1 MSNRSGRHLARKRSD
16 TGDNASYNLY
26 VVMDLV
32 RTHEVLSRADIVRR
46 TGLVAQTVSNIVE
59 ILLNADLLREERRP
73 VSGRGQPPLDL
84 RINPKARYAFGVAFA
99 GGRMISVLCDLAG
112 EEVAQIDEAISSMNP
127 DDVLPRVAARY
138 SQLLERADISRERM
152 LGMGLAMPGLTES
165 GNFSTL
171 VAEHPWRKMWQSRP
185 FIAELAELTGLPVLT
200 DSDRSAAALSERL
213 SGTGRGVQ
221 NFLYVYFGAGIGAG
235 MVFAGL
241 PYRGG
246 AGRAGEIGHMV
257 VVENGIPCGCGN
269 RGCLERY
276 ASMQALQSVL
286 TGKPF
291 GEGTLDPGLL
301 SKAVREGDPIVMEWL
316 DQAAGHLRN
325 AIVSLENTLDLDQV
339 VLGGTIPTE
348 ILDAI
353 IERLLPLPDSIRS
366 GIGMAEPRLMRAAI
380 GRTSPARGAAAL
392 VILQSTVPDFS
403 VLGSLGQ
410 MAVRPGILG
419 HRGVNSPK

>member
-1 MSNRSGRHLARKRSD
+1 MARKRSD
-16 TGDNASYNLY
+16 TGDNPSYNLY

-46 TGLVAQTVSNIVE
+46 TGLAAQTVSNIVE
-59 ILLNADLLREERRP
+59 VLLKADLLREERRP
-73 VSGRGQPPLDL
+73 VTGRGQPPLDL
-84 RINPKARYAFGVAFA
+84 RINPKARYALGVALA

-112 EEVAQIDEAISSMNP
+112 EEVALIDEAISSMDP
-127 DDVLPRVAARY
+127 ADVLPKVAAHY
-138 SQLLERADISRERM
+138 QELLDQADVPRERM
-152 LGMGLAMPGLTES
+152 LGMGLVMPGLTES
-165 GNFSTL
+165 GQFSTL
-171 VAEHPWRKMWQSRP
+171 VSEHPWRGMWQDRP
-185 FIAELAELTGLPVLT
+185 FIQELTELTSLPVLT

-213 SGTGRGVQ
+213 SGTGRGIQ

-246 AGRAGEIGHMV
+246 TGRAGEIGHMV

-276 ASMQALQSVL
+276 ASLQALQAAL
-286 TGKPF
+286 TGKAF
-291 GEGTLDPGLL
+291 GEGRLDPGLL
-301 SKAVREGDPIVMEWL
+301 SHAVREGNPIAMDWL
-316 DQAAGHLRN
+316 DQAAGHLRS
-325 AIVSLENTLDLDQV
+325 AIVSIENTLDLDQV
-339 VLGGTIPTE
+339 VLGGIIPGE
-348 ILDAI
+348 ILDAL
-353 IERLLPLPDSIRS
+353 IERLLPLPASVRS
-366 GIGMAEPRLMRAAI
+366 GLGMAETRLMKAAI

-403 VLGSLGQ
+403 VLGSQGQ

-419 HRGVNSPK
+419 QRGENSPK